1 MKESIKSEMYNTVGE
16 TYLWLPTTRRDW
28 HILVY
33 LFTGFSLQDFYL
45 SYNSV

>member
-1 MKESIKSEMYNTVGE
+1 MYNAVGE
-16 TYLWLPTTRRDW
+16 TYLPYHQKGLAYFS
-28 HILVY
+28 Y